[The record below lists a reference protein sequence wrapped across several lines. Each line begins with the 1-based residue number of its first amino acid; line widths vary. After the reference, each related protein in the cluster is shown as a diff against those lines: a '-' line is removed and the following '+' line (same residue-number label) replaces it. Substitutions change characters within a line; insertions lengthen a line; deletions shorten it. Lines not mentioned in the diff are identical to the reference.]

1 MIKTRSSL
9 PDEIRKK
16 QLNSNGRFY
25 HSLTFGF
32 GLSMALFSRLDFT
45 FCFSN
50 ECILISDALD

>member
-9 PDEIRKK
+9 SEEIRKK

-32 GLSMALFSRLDFT
+32 GLSMSLFSRLDFT

-50 ECILISDALD
+50 ECIL